1 MEHFDDLELGKVRA
15 LFPTMASMSHSCF
28 ANVRMLHRPRYRM
41 LFRTIRKSEACSAPA
56 GVQGPCRASFP
67 AWSFSPSKGCFS
79 FTYGGCRGGPNRF
92 SDRTSCE
99 STCLSGRS
107 SSNSNS
113 FFSSSSSSPSS
124 SSSCYGDP
132 FEFGECGGGLR
143 RWSFVWQTGSCQIFL
158 YSGCGGGSNRFPTS
172 AQCQAACIPL

>member
-1 MEHFDDLELGKVRA
+1 MGSDLWFA
-15 LFPTMASMSHSCF
+15 L
-28 ANVRMLHRPRYRM
+28 VKRYLLHRTAQAGMMAQHLILIP
-41 LFRTIRKSEACSAPA
+41 LLILSTASNCNAQSEACSAPA

-99 STCLSGRS
+99 SACLSGRS

-124 SSSCYGDP
+124 SSSCYDDP

-143 RWSFVWQTGSCQIFL
+143 RWSFVWQVSHIRAMSSC
-158 YSGCGGGSNRFPTS
+158 
-172 AQCQAACIPL
+172 